1 MSLNEEKEKAA
12 AQPQAEETP
21 KADDVKGSAETPE
34 NDLEKKLAEL
44 DDRYKRVLAEY
55 QNFRTRSQKEKD
67 SLYLDSVASTVAGF
81 LPVIDTLERAMGQ
94 EADEGF
100 KKSLELIIKQY
111 DECLERFGVKPFAE
125 RGDAFDPNIHN
136 AVMHVEDDS
145 LEGNVVAE
153 VLLKGYMLG
162 ERVVRHAMVK
172 VAN

>member
-1 MSLNEEKEKAA
+1 ME
-12 AQPQAEETP
+12 
-21 KADDVKGSAETPE
+21 
-34 NDLEKKLAEL
+34 
-44 DDRYKRVLAEY
+44 YKMFKQEPA
-55 QNFRTRSQKEKD
+55 
-67 SLYLDSVASTVAGF
+67 
-81 LPVIDTLERAMGQ
+81 VIN
-94 EADEGF
+94 
-100 KKSLELIIKQY
+100 I
-111 DECLERFGVKPFAE
+111 GVKPFAE

>member
-12 AQPQAEETP
+12 AQP

-94 EADEGF
+94 ETDEGF

>member
-21 KADDVKGSAETPE
+21 KADDVKGPAETPE

-153 VLLKGYMLG
+153 VLLKGYMFG

>member
-94 EADEGF
+94 ETDEGF

>member
-21 KADDVKGSAETPE
+21 KTDDVKGPAETPE

-94 EADEGF
+94 ETDEGF
-100 KKSLELIIKQY
+100 RKSLELIIKQY
-111 DECLERFGVKPFAE
+111 DECLDRFGVKPFAE

>member
-21 KADDVKGSAETPE
+21 KADDVKGPAETPE

-44 DDRYKRVLAEY
+44 EDRYKRVLAEY

>member
-21 KADDVKGSAETPE
+21 KADDVKGPAETPE

-81 LPVIDTLERAMGQ
+81 LPVIDTLERAM
-94 EADEGF
+94 EAETDEGF
-100 KKSLELIIKQY
+100 RRSLELIIKQY
-111 DECLERFGVKPFAE
+111 NECLDHFGVKPFAE

-162 ERVVRHAMVK
+162 ERVVRHAIVK

>member
-94 EADEGF
+94 ETDEGF
-100 KKSLELIIKQY
+100 RKSLELIIKQY

>member
-55 QNFRTRSQKEKD
+55 KNFRTRSQKEKD

>member
-21 KADDVKGSAETPE
+21 KADDVKGSAEAPE

-94 EADEGF
+94 ETDEGF
-100 KKSLELIIKQY
+100 RKSLELIIKQY
-111 DECLERFGVKPFAE
+111 DECLDRFGVKPFAE

>member
-1 MSLNEEKEKAA
+1 MNKKVIVLEDEENIRKFVVINLGRAGY
-12 AQPQAEETP
+12 ET
-21 KADDVKGSAETPE
+21 VEFERGE
-34 NDLEKKLAEL
+34 
-44 DDRYKRVLAEY
+44 
-55 QNFRTRSQKEKD
+55 
-67 SLYLDSVASTVAGF
+67 
-81 LPVIDTLERAMGQ
+81 PVIEYVKNNDDAAIAILDVMLPGIGGFDVCRRIRGLGSKMGIIMLTAMGQ

-153 VLLKGYMLG
+153 VLLKGYMFG

>member
-21 KADDVKGSAETPE
+21 KADDVKGPAETPE

-162 ERVVRHAMVK
+162 ERVVRHSMVK
-172 VAN
+172 VSN

>member
-81 LPVIDTLERAMGQ
+81 LPVIDTLERAMEQ
-94 EADEGF
+94 ETDEGF

>member
-21 KADDVKGSAETPE
+21 KADDVKGPAETPE

-81 LPVIDTLERAMGQ
+81 LPVVDTLERAMGQ

>member
-1 MSLNEEKEKAA
+1 MNLNEEKEKAA
-12 AQPQAEETP
+12 AQPQAEEAP
-21 KADDVKGSAETPE
+21 KADDVKEPAGTPE
-34 NDLEKKLAEL
+34 NDFEKKLAEL

-81 LPVIDTLERAMGQ
+81 LPVIDTLERAM
-94 EADEGF
+94 EAETDEGF
-100 KKSLELIIKQY
+100 RRSLELIIKQY
-111 DECLERFGVKPFAE
+111 NECLDHFGVKPFAE
-125 RGDAFDPNIHN
+125 RGDAFDPNVHN

-162 ERVVRHAMVK
+162 ERVVRHAIVK

>member
-1 MSLNEEKEKAA
+1 MSLKDEKEKAA

-21 KADDVKGSAETPE
+21 KADDVKGPAETPE

>member
-21 KADDVKGSAETPE
+21 KADDVKEPAGTPE

-67 SLYLDSVASTVAGF
+67 SLYFDSVASTVAGF

>member
-21 KADDVKGSAETPE
+21 EADDVKGPAETPE

>member
-21 KADDVKGSAETPE
+21 KADDVKGPAETPE

-100 KKSLELIIKQY
+100 KKSLKLIIKQY

>member
-21 KADDVKGSAETPE
+21 KADDVKGPAETPE

-162 ERVVRHAMVK
+162 ERVIRHAMVK

>member
-21 KADDVKGSAETPE
+21 KADDVKGPAETPE

>member
-94 EADEGF
+94 ETDEGF

-111 DECLERFGVKPFAE
+111 DECLDRFGVKPFAE

>member
-12 AQPQAEETP
+12 AQQQAEETP
-21 KADDVKGSAETPE
+21 KADDVKGPAETPE